1 MYQTKTD
8 RKMQTQQRI
17 IEHLQE
23 ENEYLKEQLKLCDSQ
38 NVQNK
43 IMMAKNSYA
52 EYQKLID
59 ELQNLKKEYQTLIME
74 IKKEAANGK
83 NRIRRK

>member
-1 MYQTKTD
+1 MHQTKTE
-8 RKMQTQQRI
+8 RKIQTQQRI

-23 ENEYLKEQLKLCDSQ
+23 ENEYLKEQLKLCDPQ

-43 IMMAKNSYA
+43 IMLAQNSYA
-52 EYQKLID
+52 EYKKLID
-59 ELQNLKKEYQTLIME
+59 ELLEQKKEYQTLIME
-74 IKKEAANGK
+74 IRKEAANGK

>member
-43 IMMAKNSYA
+43 IMLAKNSYA

>member
-1 MYQTKTD
+1 
-8 RKMQTQQRI
+8 MQTQQRI

-59 ELQNLKKEYQTLIME
+59 ELQKLKKEYQTLIME

>member
-59 ELQNLKKEYQTLIME
+59 ELQKLKKEYQTLIME

>member
-8 RKMQTQQRI
+8 RKIQTQQRI

-43 IMMAKNSYA
+43 IMLAEHSYA

-59 ELQNLKKEYQTLIME
+59 ELQEQKKEYQTLIME

>member
-1 MYQTKTD
+1 
-8 RKMQTQQRI
+8 MQTQQRI

>member
-1 MYQTKTD
+1 
-8 RKMQTQQRI
+8 MQTQQRI

-43 IMMAKNSYA
+43 IMLAKNSYA